1 MDPSDTEVI
10 VRADSAGCTR
20 AFLEA
25 CRGHKARFCV
35 GHKLSID
42 IAQIITQVPD
52 KCWHQALSADGSE
65 LRDQAEVAEITA
77 LADLSNYPEGTRM
90 IARREHPHPGAQ
102 LSFCDSA
109 GRRLQVP
116 RDQFL
121 KIRYFTARI
130 SARPDDPQQANRQ
143 DAYLQALATLPLVE
157 IHYGHFLTKPVR
169 MQRANR
175 RPGESRTVEVLR
187 IEEKGSDV
195 NLATYLLFDAF
206 KRHCDTA
213 IVISNDSDLAQAIQ
227 ITQSELG
234 VKVGIIN
241 PQARKTRSRKLLSL
255 NCSFYKQVPRQL
267 LPETLL
273 PVVVDG
279 PNGPIHKP
287 KDW

>member
-1 MDPSDTEVI
+1 MTVHSLDTSTNRPQTIVYIDGFNFYYGVI
-10 VRADSAGCTR
+10 KGTR
-20 AFLEA
+20 NKWLNLEA
-25 CRGHKARFCV
+25 LCQHM
-35 GHKLSID
+35 L
-42 IAQIITQVPD
+42 
-52 KCWHQALSADGSE
+52 
-65 LRDQAEVAEITA
+65 
-77 LADLSNYPEGTRM
+77 
-90 IARREHPHPGAQ
+90 
-102 LSFCDSA
+102 
-109 GRRLQVP
+109 P
-116 RDQFL
+116 RDQLL
-121 KIRYFTARI
+121 KIRYFTARV

-157 IHYGHFLTKPVR
+157 IHYGHFLTKSVR

-187 IEEKGSDV
+187 TEEKGSDV

-241 PQARKTRSRKLLSL
+241 PQSRKTRSRKLLSL

-267 LPETLL
+267 LQETLL